1 MTLLNFYHFLIK
13 TQAELCRKGTFVKA
27 SFMFVSSF
35 VDIYENPWTKKCIN
49 PSCPKHCKIIH

>member
-1 MTLLNFYHFLIK
+1 MTLLNLYHFLIK

-35 VDIYENPWTKKCIN
+35 VDIYENPWRKKCIN
-49 PSCPKHCKIIH
+49 PSCPKHL